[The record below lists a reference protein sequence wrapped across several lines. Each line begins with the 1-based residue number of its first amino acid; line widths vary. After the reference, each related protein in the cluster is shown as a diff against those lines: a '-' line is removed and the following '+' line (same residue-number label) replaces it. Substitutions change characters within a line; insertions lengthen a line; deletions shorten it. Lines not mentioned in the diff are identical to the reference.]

1 MRKIILFACVF
12 ILSLFFSINN
22 CLAEEVRSQL
32 DNNNFS
38 EEPKLSIIENNNNK
52 KTDIPNASNED
63 IFGDEQAFPFIAG
76 LGKNA
81 AH

>member
-1 MRKIILFACVF
+1 MTKIISFLCVLFF
-12 ILSLFFSINN
+12 SLFFTVSYCFADVIGNELNNDFSAESKPNNIKINT
-22 CLAEEVRSQL
+22 E
-32 DNNNFS
+32 DKNNI
-38 EEPKLSIIENNNNK
+38 PK
-52 KTDIPNASNED
+52 ASNED

>member
-1 MRKIILFACVF
+1 MCILVF
-12 ILSLFFSINN
+12 SLFLNISDCFADEI
-22 CLAEEVRSQL
+22 V
-32 DNNNFS
+32 S
-38 EEPKLSIIENNNNK
+38 ELSNDVSNELKPNDDVNNNNK
-52 KTDIPNASNED
+52 NDIPKASNED

>member
-1 MRKIILFACVF
+1 MTKIISFLCVLV
-12 ILSLFFSINN
+12 LSLFFTVSYCFADVIGNELNN
-22 CLAEEVRSQL
+22 
-32 DNNNFS
+32 DFS
-38 EEPKLSIIENNNNK
+38 EESKPNNIKNNTKDKNNIPK
-52 KTDIPNASNED
+52 ASNED

>member
-1 MRKIILFACVF
+1 MTKIISFLCVLV
-12 ILSLFFSINN
+12 LSLFFTVSYCFAEVIGNELNN
-22 CLAEEVRSQL
+22 
-32 DNNNFS
+32 DFS
-38 EEPKLSIIENNNNK
+38 EESKPNNIKKNTIDKNNMPK
-52 KTDIPNASNED
+52 ASNED

>member
-1 MRKIILFACVF
+1 MKKIISFVSVLIF
-12 ILSLFFSINN
+12 SLFFGTSV
-22 CLAEEVRSQL
+22 CLSDEVGGKLDKNFSNEL
-32 DNNNFS
+32 NSNIVKNKDNNKTNM
-38 EEPKLSIIENNNNK
+38 PK
-52 KTDIPNASNED
+52 ASNED

>member
-1 MRKIILFACVF
+1 MKRIISFVF
-12 ILSLFFSINN
+12 VLVFSLFLSINN
-22 CLAEEVRSQL
+22 CFADVIPSEL
-32 DNNNFS
+32 DDDFSIQSKSNNIKIKNNN
-38 EEPKLSIIENNNNK
+38 
-52 KTDIPNASNED
+52 KTDIPKASNED

>member
-1 MRKIILFACVF
+1 MKRIILFLCVLVF
-12 ILSLFFSINN
+12 SLFYSVIDVRASVNANKLNKSLPEDSKESI
-22 CLAEEVRSQL
+22 S
-32 DNNNFS
+32 
-38 EEPKLSIIENNNNK
+38 
-52 KTDIPNASNED
+52 KTDNVDKANLSNTSNED

>member
-1 MRKIILFACVF
+1 MTKIISFLCVLVF
-12 ILSLFFSINN
+12 SLFFNVSYCFADVIGNELIN
-22 CLAEEVRSQL
+22 
-32 DNNNFS
+32 DFS
-38 EEPKLSIIENNNNK
+38 EESKPKSIKKSTKDKNNVPK
-52 KTDIPNASNED
+52 ASKED

>member
-1 MRKIILFACVF
+1 MKKIISFFCVSVFSFFFTFSYCFADV
-12 ILSLFFSINN
+12 IGNELNN
-22 CLAEEVRSQL
+22 
-32 DNNNFS
+32 DFS
-38 EEPKLSIIENNNNK
+38 EEFKPNNMKKNSKAENN
-52 KTDIPNASNED
+52 IPKASNED

>member
-1 MRKIILFACVF
+1 MTKISSFLCVLV
-12 ILSLFFSINN
+12 LSLFFTVSYCFADVIGNELNN
-22 CLAEEVRSQL
+22 
-32 DNNNFS
+32 DFS
-38 EEPKLSIIENNNNK
+38 EESKPNNIKKNTKDKNNMPK
-52 KTDIPNASNED
+52 ASNED

>member
-1 MRKIILFACVF
+1 MKRFISFVCILV
-12 ILSLFFSINN
+12 LSLFLSVSE
-22 CLAEEVRSQL
+22 CLSEEVGGQL
-32 DNNNFS
+32 NNNVS
-38 EEPKLSIIENNNNK
+38 KESNLSSIKSKNNA
-52 KTDIPNASNED
+52 KTDIPKPSNED

>member
-1 MRKIILFACVF
+1 MRRIISSFCVLVF
-12 ILSLFFSINN
+12 SLFLIVNN
-22 CLAEEVRSQL
+22 CLADE
-32 DNNNFS
+32 
-38 EEPKLSIIENNNNK
+38 IENELNNDFSSESK
-52 KTDIPNASNED
+52 PNNIKNNDNDKNNVPKASNED

>member
-1 MRKIILFACVF
+1 MTKIISFLCILVF
-12 ILSLFFSINN
+12 SLFFTVSYCFADVTGNKLNN
-22 CLAEEVRSQL
+22 
-32 DNNNFS
+32 DFS
-38 EEPKLSIIENNNNK
+38 EEFKPNNMKKETEYNN
-52 KTDIPNASNED
+52 DIPKASNED

>member
-1 MRKIILFACVF
+1 MTKIISLLCVLVFSFFFTVSYSFADVTRNE
-12 ILSLFFSINN
+12 LNN
-22 CLAEEVRSQL
+22 
-32 DNNNFS
+32 DFS
-38 EEPKLSIIENNNNK
+38 EKFKQNNIKNNAKEKNDMPK
-52 KTDIPNASNED
+52 ASNED

>member
-1 MRKIILFACVF
+1 MKRTILFVCVLVF
-12 ILSLFFSINN
+12 SLFFSLSD
-22 CLAEEVRSQL
+22 CLAEEVGSEI
-32 DNNNFS
+32 NNNLTKES
-38 EEPKLSIIENNNNK
+38 NSNNIKINNNENN
-52 KTDIPNASNED
+52 DVPNASNED

>member
-1 MRKIILFACVF
+1 MKRIILFLCVLVF
-12 ILSLFFSINN
+12 SLFYSVIDVRADVNANKLNKILTEDSRDSSSKTNN
-22 CLAEEVRSQL
+22 VDKA
-32 DNNNFS
+32 N
-38 EEPKLSIIENNNNK
+38 LS
-52 KTDIPNASNED
+52 KTSNED

>member
-1 MRKIILFACVF
+1 MKSIISFACLLV
-12 ILSLFFSINN
+12 ISLFLNVSN
-22 CLAEEVRSQL
+22 CLADEARGEL
-32 DNNNFS
+32 NNN
-38 EEPKLSIIENNNNK
+38 LSKESKSSDFKNDINDEG
-52 KTDIPNASNED
+52 DIPKTSNED

>member
-1 MRKIILFACVF
+1 MTKIISFLSVLVF
-12 ILSLFFSINN
+12 SLFFTVSYCFADVIGNELNN
-22 CLAEEVRSQL
+22 
-32 DNNNFS
+32 DFS
-38 EEPKLSIIENNNNK
+38 EESKLNNVKINTEDKNNIPK
-52 KTDIPNASNED
+52 ASNED

>member
-1 MRKIILFACVF
+1 MKRIILFVF
-12 ILSLFFSINN
+12 VFVISIFYNFSDCLADEIDGELNNDLSIELESINVKN
-22 CLAEEVRSQL
+22 DIKNKDDL
-32 DNNNFS
+32 
-38 EEPKLSIIENNNNK
+38 PK
-52 KTDIPNASNED
+52 ASNED

>member
-1 MRKIILFACVF
+1 MKKIISFLCVLVF
-12 ILSLFFSINN
+12 SFFFNVSY
-22 CLAEEVRSQL
+22 CLADVTGNEL
-32 DNNNFS
+32 NNDFS
-38 EEPKLSIIENNNNK
+38 EEFKPNNMKTDTENNN
-52 KTDIPNASNED
+52 DIPKASNED

>member
-1 MRKIILFACVF
+1 MKRIISFVCVLVF
-12 ILSLFFSINN
+12 SLLLSVSNTLADEIGSELNN
-22 CLAEEVRSQL
+22 DLSNESKT
-32 DNNNFS
+32 NNI
-38 EEPKLSIIENNNNK
+38 KNNNNK
-52 KTDIPNASNED
+52 IDIPKASNKD

>member
-1 MRKIILFACVF
+1 MKRITSFVCVLVF
-12 ILSLFFSINN
+12 SLFLSVSY
-22 CLAEEVRSQL
+22 CLADEIGSEL
-32 DNNNFS
+32 NNDFS
-38 EEPKLSIIENNNNK
+38 NESKSNNIKNK
-52 KTDIPNASNED
+52 NYDETDIPKVSNED

>member
-1 MRKIILFACVF
+1 MTKIISLLCILVFSFFFTVSYSFAEVTGNK
-12 ILSLFFSINN
+12 LNNDFSEKFKPNNINN
-22 CLAEEVRSQL
+22 NAKEKN
-32 DNNNFS
+32 DM
-38 EEPKLSIIENNNNK
+38 PK
-52 KTDIPNASNED
+52 ASNED

>member
-1 MRKIILFACVF
+1 MKRIILFLCVLVF
-12 ILSLFFSINN
+12 SLFYNVID
-22 CLAEEVRSQL
+22 VRADENANKFNKNLPEDSR
-32 DNNNFS
+32 DNS
-38 EEPKLSIIENNNNK
+38 S
-52 KTDIPNASNED
+52 KTDNVDNANLSNTSNED

>member
-1 MRKIILFACVF
+1 MKSIISLTCVF
-12 ILSLFFSINN
+12 VISIFISVNDCLAGEIGSDINN
-22 CLAEEVRSQL
+22 NLSKESKL
-32 DNNNFS
+32 DDF
-38 EEPKLSIIENNNNK
+38 KTDINNK
-52 KTDIPNASNED
+52 VDIPNASNED

>member
-1 MRKIILFACVF
+1 MKSIISFACVLV
-12 ILSLFFSINN
+12 ISFFFGVSG
-22 CLAEEVRSQL
+22 CLADEIDSGL
-32 DNNNFS
+32 NNN
-38 EEPKLSIIENNNNK
+38 LSKDSKSKNVKNNINDK
-52 KTDIPNASNED
+52 VDIPKASNED

>member
-1 MRKIILFACVF
+1 MKRMIKFVF
-12 ILSLFFSINN
+12 VLVFSLCLNISN
-22 CLAEEVRSQL
+22 CLADEIGSEFNDDFSKESQL
-32 DNNNFS
+32 NNIKN
-38 EEPKLSIIENNNNK
+38 NNNNK
-52 KTDIPNASNED
+52 TDIPKASNED

>member
-1 MRKIILFACVF
+1 MKSIISFACLLV
-12 ILSLFFSINN
+12 ISFFLNFSN
-22 CLAEEVRSQL
+22 CLADEAGGELNKDLSMESKSSDV
-32 DNNNFS
+32 NNDI
-38 EEPKLSIIENNNNK
+38 KVK
-52 KTDIPNASNED
+52 GDIPKTSKED

>member
-1 MRKIILFACVF
+1 MTKIISFLCVLV
-12 ILSLFFSINN
+12 LSLFFTVSYCFADVIGNELNN
-22 CLAEEVRSQL
+22 
-32 DNNNFS
+32 DFS
-38 EEPKLSIIENNNNK
+38 EESKPNNIKIYTEDKNNIPK
-52 KTDIPNASNED
+52 ASNED

>member
-1 MRKIILFACVF
+1 MKSIISFALV
-12 ILSLFFSINN
+12 IIVSFFLNVSYCLADEIGSELNNNSKETKYKVAETDINN
-22 CLAEEVRSQL
+22 N
-32 DNNNFS
+32 D
-38 EEPKLSIIENNNNK
+38 
-52 KTDIPNASNED
+52 DIPKASNED

>member
-1 MRKIILFACVF
+1 MKKIISFLCVLVF
-12 ILSLFFSINN
+12 SLFFTVSFCFADVNVNELNN
-22 CLAEEVRSQL
+22 
-32 DNNNFS
+32 DFS
-38 EEPKLSIIENNNNK
+38 EQSKPNNIKINTKDKKDFPK
-52 KTDIPNASNED
+52 ASNED

>member
-1 MRKIILFACVF
+1 MKKIISCFCV
-12 ILSLFFSINN
+12 LFFSFFFTASY
-22 CLAEEVRSQL
+22 CLADVTRNELNNDFTEEFKP
-32 DNNNFS
+32 NNI
-38 EEPKLSIIENNNNK
+38 KKDTENNNDFPK
-52 KTDIPNASNED
+52 ASNED